1 MNYEN
6 NNSNSSNVIFHRQPP
21 PRPEPPKLSRF
32 DESSALPMPTAPLP
46 AGPLGVRYDDSLSVL
61 KIYLVVIGI
70 REKSMFRAANTDVH
84 LKYDENGF
92 SILLEVFN
100 MNKKSKPPK
109 KTVLDTRYFE
119 KSKLPGK
126 VAKCEYKLKKDQC
139 VLQIHKA
146 VPGLWANALSL

>member
-1 MNYEN
+1 MICIYLVF
-6 NNSNSSNVIFHRQPP
+6 S
-21 PRPEPPKLSRF
+21 
-32 DESSALPMPTAPLP
+32 
-46 AGPLGVRYDDSLSVL
+46 VRYDDSLSVL

-84 LKYDENGF
+84 LKYDEK
-92 SILLEVFN
+92 LVQVFN